1 MVDILLYIFIIL
13 IGFIISKKNLIPTLI
28 LKKITHFQNIS
39 LFILLGFMGYKIGAD
54 KKLILSLPTIGLQA
68 FSIATISILFSV
80 IFSHLFYKKGGKK

>member
-1 MVDILLYIFIIL
+1 MADILLYIFIIL

-54 KKLILSLPTIGLQA
+54 KKLILS
-68 FSIATISILFSV
+68 
-80 IFSHLFYKKGGKK
+80 Y